1 MSTNFHLAPPSK
13 TVDGLLSV
21 PIDIESI
28 NAVFTFDGTAQTAT
42 ADATIVYTVGPTA
55 GNPIFDLR
63 QNITQAWVDG
73 AVFPVA
79 QLAHHD
85 FGAGTFTNL
94 RVIEAVQ
101 AAGSVHTLRVR
112 YNLALPNSQLGGS
125 YLPALDWLA
134 GPKLRFVFGLSDLNK
149 ARYAEAWLPAN
160 LIFDQYSISLELQI
174 TGTVAAHSVI
184 TNGVTTNIG
193 LNHWNIDFPARFS
206 ALSPML
212 EVRSTD
218 TLNQQTDTVVLPVSG
233 KTVTIEAWKLTTGT
247 ANLTT
252 EIYNIKTLLAD
263 NENDYGAYV
272 HANRFVAFF
281 NGSGGM
287 EYEGGTTT
295 STSALLHETFHSWF
309 ARGIK
314 PASQADGW
322 WDEGFTKFH
331 DDGANDVI
339 PFDFTDPPIFL
350 CSRDP
355 WQRNTPGN
363 SYTDGN
369 NFWKGIS
376 SIIGV
381 GSLNNLMGDL
391 YDLNKGNPVSTRMIE
406 EFLLC
411 KSGNPDIVDAFH
423 RFVYGLENPSPVP
436 DLWLRDETAD
446 PGADQWGGTFW
457 DSPELWI
464 RNNDGGGTVHQSP
477 EFGQDNWFYARVRNK
492 PGGGNAAH
500 FAVTF
505 HSKGFAGTQ
514 FEYPDDFLPC
524 IAAKADFELAAGN
537 TRIIK
542 AKWPHWLIPPAGT
555 HTCLLASVIT
565 RSDRPIAGRHVWEHN
580 NLAQKNLM
588 VVDLEPNMFI
598 VIPIVVLNW
607 RLRFDPLFD
616 LEIWK
621 PEAAKGISVSLIH
634 RSKEFFKASK
644 ADVKRF
650 KPEFSIITS
659 RRKVIRLE
667 CGSEVPTLNVGY
679 QGQLLTSDH
688 PELLFRRFPHAYEAG
703 FKDSERSRLPVK
715 IPVFTQSVVGLK
727 IAVLDKPKTDKP
739 VKLHFVQRN
748 VKTKQIVGGIA
759 IQLTVGGEH
768 TGCEK

>member
-28 NAVFTFDGTAQTAT
+28 NAVFTFDGAAQTAT
-42 ADATIVYTVGPTA
+42 ADATVVYTVGPEA

-85 FGAGTFTNL
+85 FGVGAFTNL

-112 YNLALPNSQLGGS
+112 YDLTLPDSQLGGS

-134 GPKLRFVFGLSDLNK
+134 GPKLRFVFGLSDLNRG
-149 ARYAEAWLPAN
+149 RYAEAWLPAN
-160 LIFDQYSISLELQI
+160 LPFDQYSINLELQI
-174 TGTVAAHSVI
+174 TGTMAAHSVI
-184 TNGVTTNIG
+184 TNGSLTNIG
-193 LNHWNIDFPARFS
+193 LSHWSIAFPARFS

-218 TLNQQTDTVVLPVSG
+218 TLNQQADTVVLPVSG
-233 KTVTIEAWKLTTGT
+233 KTVTIEAWKPATGA
-247 ANLTT
+247 ANLTA
-252 EIYNIKTLLAD
+252 EINNIKALLAD

-272 HANRFVAFF
+272 HDERFVAFF

-314 PASQADGW
+314 PASQSDGW

-331 DDGANDVI
+331 DDGANDAI
-339 PFDFTDPPIFL
+339 PLDFSDPPILL

-363 SYTDGN
+363 SYSDGN
-369 NFWKGIS
+369 RFWKGIAAL
-376 SIIGV
+376 IGV
-381 GSLNNLMGDL
+381 GTLNNLMSDL
-391 YDLNKGNPVSTRMIE
+391 YEKHKGNPVSTQMIE

-423 RFVYGLENPSPVP
+423 RFIYGLGNPSPAP
-436 DLWLRDETAD
+436 GLWIRDDPAD

-457 DSPELWI
+457 DSPDLWI
-464 RNNDGGGTVHQSP
+464 RNNDDGGTTHQSP
-477 EFGQDNWFYARVRNK
+477 EFGQDNWFHARVRNK
-492 PGGGNAAH
+492 AGGGDAAH
-500 FAVTF
+500 SVVTF

-524 IAAKADFELAAGN
+524 TAAKADFDLAAGA
-537 TRIIK
+537 TKIVK
-542 AKWPHWLIPPAGT
+542 AKWPRSLIPPDGT

-565 RSDRPIAGRHVWEHN
+565 RGDHPIAGRHVWEHN

-598 VIPIVVLNW
+598 ILPIVIRNW
-607 RLRFDPLFD
+607 RFRFDPLFD
-616 LEIWK
+616 LEVWK
-621 PEAAKGISVSLIH
+621 PEAAEGVSISIVH

-644 ADVKRF
+644 AEAKRF
-650 KPEFSIITS
+650 KPEFTQSTS
-659 RRKVIRLE
+659 RRKAARLE
-667 CGSEVPTLNVGY
+667 CGAEVPTLSTDDPG
-679 QGQLLTSDH
+679 GLLTSDA
-688 PELLFRRFPHAYEAG
+688 PELLRRRFPDAWEAV
-703 FKDSERSRLPVK
+703 FEDAARSKLAVN
-715 IPVFTQSVVGLK
+715 IPTFTQNVVGLK
-727 IAVLDKPKTDKP
+727 ITVAGKPKIKRP
-739 VKLHFVQRN
+739 IKLHLVQRN
-748 VKTKQIVGGIA
+748 VKTGQIVGGVA
-759 IQLTVGGEH
+759 VQLTVGGKRAS
-768 TGCEK
+768 GDK